1 LWAVRYSSNHQS
13 RSQYFSRHIHALRN
27 IHGSYEPL
35 PEGAVIILSEP
46 LDELTKHWEE
56 VPESSLVVIEH
67 GKATMSSFAPE

>member
-1 LWAVRYSSNHQS
+1 
-13 RSQYFSRHIHALRN
+13 LRN